1 MPASESAANAAAVS
15 PGGFPATSQG
25 GVTDSRL
32 ASTSA
37 RVYEELRSAILAG
50 VFPPDCRLTE
60 ADLTSRFA
68 VSRGTLRSVLA
79 RLVQEGYLVS
89 EANRG
94 ARTRSFTVDEA
105 IEILDTRELL
115 ESALAARAAERATDE
130 DITELTAI
138 MDAMTEANRT
148 GGREEYARL
157 IRRFHERV
165 RQAARQSTLTRY
177 IDQLMYPLVLRQY
190 RPIDSSHPRPES
202 LAEQQAILSAII
214 THNPS
219 AAEAAMR
226 HHVSAAG
233 RALQIGATSR
243 DEVPRR

>member
-1 MPASESAANAAAVS
+1 MSSVENAGKAASRAVGDTS
-15 PGGFPATSQG
+15 NSDGTGSGDPRLATTSQ
-25 GVTDSRL
+25 
-32 ASTSA
+32 
-37 RVYEELRSAILAG
+37 RVYEDLRSAILAG
-50 VFPPDCRLTE
+50 VFPPDTRLTE

-94 ARTRSFTVDEA
+94 ARTRSFTVEEA

-115 ESALAARAAERATDE
+115 ESALAARAAERATAE
-130 DITELTAI
+130 DIAELTHI
-138 MDAMTEANRT
+138 VELMTEANRT

-157 IRRFHERV
+157 IRQFHERV
-165 RQAARQSTLTRY
+165 RQAARQATLTRY
-177 IDQLMYPLVLRQY
+177 VDQLMYPLVLRQY
-190 RPIDSSHPRPES
+190 RPIDNSHPRPES

-214 THNPS
+214 THNGS

-233 RALQIGATSR
+233 RALQIGVSSA
-243 DEVPRR
+243 DDAAQD

>member
-1 MPASESAANAAAVS
+1 MSSVENAGRAASRDAGEITNSESNGS
-15 PGGFPATSQG
+15 G
-25 GVTDSRL
+25 DSRL
-32 ASTSA
+32 ATTSA
-37 RVYEELRSAILAG
+37 RVYEELRTAILAG
-50 VFPPDCRLTE
+50 VFPPDSRLTE

-94 ARTRSFTVDEA
+94 ARTRSFSVEEA

-130 DITELTAI
+130 DIADLTNLVELMA
-138 MDAMTEANRT
+138 EANRT
-148 GGREEYARL
+148 GGREEYAGL
-157 IRRFHERV
+157 IRRFHERI
-165 RQAARQSTLTRY
+165 RQAARQATLTRY
-177 IDQLMYPLVLRQY
+177 VGQLMYPLVLRQY

-214 THNPS
+214 THNAS

-233 RALQIGATSR
+233 RALQIGVGDVDDR
-243 DEVPRR
+243 PQH